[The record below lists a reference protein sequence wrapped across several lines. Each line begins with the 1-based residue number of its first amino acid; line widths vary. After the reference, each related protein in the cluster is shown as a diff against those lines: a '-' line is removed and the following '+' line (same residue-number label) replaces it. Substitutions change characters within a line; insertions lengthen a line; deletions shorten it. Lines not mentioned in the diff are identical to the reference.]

1 MKAITAAAL
10 INKKFKLLNWQG
22 AFLEAFGRPEKAGVW
37 FIWGNSGN
45 GKTTFAMQ
53 LIKALLQEDKAIIN
67 SLEEGNKQSMKN
79 TLVNT
84 DFTPK
89 ELKRI
94 IITCEPMNV
103 MSERLKADKSPHIAL
118 IDSLQLTGW
127 NFNKFLQFKEEHPD
141 KLIIFISQTE
151 NGKPIGMMAERIK
164 LYADQKIFVQ
174 GYKAI
179 SNGRSNPGGEYTI
192 WEQGA
197 ENYYGKINSNHE
209 N

>member
-53 LIKALLQEDKAIIN
+53 LIKALLQEDRAIIN

-141 KLIIFISQTE
+141 KLLIFISQTE

-179 SNGRSNPGGEYTI
+179 SNGRSNPGGEYII
-192 WEQGA
+192 WHQGA
-197 ENYYGKINSNHE
+197 ENYYGKINSSHE